1 MGILRE
7 IKAKTV
13 SDEAQARWDTGFCVF
28 VATLNMP
35 STRPDLSGEVKDW
48 TEIVQA
54 VIEIGWVLSSTSG
67 TTDKKGR
74 PQLMVVW
81 ERA

>member
-7 IKAKTV
+7 IKAK
-13 SDEAQARWDTGFCVF
+13 SIADEAQARWESGFCVF

-35 STRPDLSGEVKDW
+35 ATRADISGEVRDW
-48 TEIVQA
+48 TEIIQA
-54 VIEIGWVLSSTSG
+54 VIEIGWTITTTSG

-81 ERA
+81 ERV